1 MVIVMMRRKAFSG
14 VQWREIDH
22 KYRVK
27 GKKKVKDVK
36 AYKRLQALYM
46 RGLGKTNKEIAE
58 LTGFNVQYITDLV
71 RKYMEHGLEAILTD
85 KRTSNNRRMSY
96 DEESTFLEQFVDLAD
111 AGQII
116 TVEKIQQKFHE
127 VTGKECDSSTIYRLL
142 KRHGWRKVKPRSQH
156 PGKAS
161 DEEIASSKKLRQS
174 TEACWKII
182 TPIGK

>member
-1 MVIVMMRRKAFSG
+1 MVIEMMRRKVFSG
-14 VQWREIDH
+14 AQWRELDN

-46 RGLGKTNKEIAE
+46 RGLGKSNKEISE
-58 LTGFNVQYITDLV
+58 LTGFSVQYITDLV
-71 RKYMEHGLEAILTD
+71 RKYMEHGLDAILTD
-85 KRTSNNRRMSY
+85 KRTSNNRHMSFD
-96 DEESTFLEQFVDLAD
+96 DEGAFLEQFVDLAE
-111 AGQII
+111 AGQIV
-116 TVEKIQQKFHE
+116 TAEKIQQKFHE
-127 VTGKECDSSTIYRLL
+127 AAGKECDSSTIYRLL
-142 KRHGWRKVKPRSQH
+142 KRHGWRKVKPRPQH

-182 TPIGK
+182 TLVGK